1 MWSVISYSD
10 VWDKSNRHVTRL
22 THHSDKILAVLHAIS
37 LKVGFE
43 GHFHLINIQYHAYKN
58 MGKNVEELVKEA
70 EMD

>member
-1 MWSVISYSD
+1 
-10 VWDKSNRHVTRL
+10 
-22 THHSDKILAVLHAIS
+22 LAVLHAIS